1 VLKQCAVKGAG
12 LQPLKTPPALVR
24 PTAAPTALS
33 DRREKRE
40 IVHWQ
45 QLTPFTIHNVRVE
58 CLRRVHVKLQN
69 PINGSRRKLT
79 LAAGVFALACLL
91 LGCSR
96 VKTNAEHEPVP
107 DARIQLS
114 ALGLPKDFFSTR
126 DEAPRTIIAYRFVV
140 WLNREEVVVGFS
152 TSPISRVTPDH
163 KGSVRLLIFNVA
175 GVLKSKRDIA
185 YPADG
190 YGELVAEGEATAG
203 PSGTLL
209 FRIQSVNLDKE
220 GNNESKSGIL
230 LLDANLQDTA
240 RIDRFLEQTTFN
252 DHALVFQEG
261 FTLGQ
266 SRTYD
271 ILDGSP
277 PLRSKRWRQDWPI
290 DARDRKFGEHGLAY
304 MVCQQELR
312 PNEYVSTGVFYAGAK
327 QRCKMMAEGEDRA
340 SWEVSLKDGETAV
353 IVGLLADGSVVGQI
367 RGTEKGDNAGR
378 LVIWKKDKTTE
389 LLPWI
394 PRDNCGSVQ
403 SATGD
408 MSRYA
413 AFATCDHRND
423 SGRWIV
429 FDRRSPTPLV
439 NRVFPEN
446 GRAALSPDGLH
457 YASFES
463 GELRVYSLPRL
474 H

>member
-1 VLKQCAVKGAG
+1 
-12 LQPLKTPPALVR
+12 
-24 PTAAPTALS
+24 
-33 DRREKRE
+33 
-40 IVHWQ
+40 
-45 QLTPFTIHNVRVE
+45 
-58 CLRRVHVKLQN
+58 VHVKLQN

-439 NRVFPEN
+439 KRVFPEN

>member
-1 VLKQCAVKGAG
+1 M
-12 LQPLKTPPALVR
+12 
-24 PTAAPTALS
+24 
-33 DRREKRE
+33 
-40 IVHWQ
+40 
-45 QLTPFTIHNVRVE
+45 PFAIHNVQVE
-58 CLRRVHVKLQN
+58 CLRRVHVKCQS
-69 PINGSRRKLT
+69 PINGSRRKLVLT
-79 LAAGVFALACLL
+79 AGVFVLSCLL

-96 VKTNAEHEPVP
+96 AKTNAEPEPAP

-140 WLNREEVVVGFS
+140 WLNSEEVVVGFN
-152 TSPISRVTPDH
+152 TSPISRATPDH
-163 KGSVRLLIFNVA
+163 KGSARLLIFNVV
-175 GVLKSKRDIA
+175 GVSKAKRDIA
-185 YPADG
+185 YLADG

-203 PSGTLL
+203 PGGTLL

-220 GNNESKSGIL
+220 GKNESKSGVL
-230 LLDANLQDTA
+230 LLDENLQDIA
-240 RIDRFLEQTTFN
+240 RIDRFLEQTTFI

-277 PLRSKRWRQDWPI
+277 PLQIKRWQQDWPI

-304 MVCQQELR
+304 LVCQQELR
-312 PNEYVSTGVFYAGAK
+312 PNEYVSTGVVYAGAK
-327 QRCKMMAEGEDRA
+327 QRCKMVAEGEDRA
-340 SWEVSLKDGETAV
+340 GWEVPLKDRETAV
-353 IVGLLADGSVVGQI
+353 IVGLLGDGSVVGQI
-367 RGTEKGDNAGR
+367 SGTEKGDNAGR

-389 LLPWI
+389 SLPWI
-394 PRDNCGSVQ
+394 PQDDCGSVQ
-403 SATGD
+403 SATAD

-413 AFATCDHRND
+413 VFATCDDRSD

-429 FDRRSPTPLV
+429 FDRRLPNPLV
-439 NRVFPEN
+439 NRVFPKN
-446 GRAALSPDGLH
+446 GRAALSPDGMH

-463 GELRVYSLPRL
+463 GELRTYSLPKL